1 MYLMYNRILKETL
14 FTLPMSEM
22 FTLQSKQEEKDSED
36 EEDDMTCGDLGNGL
50 GKRPGGVY
58 EMEGLNVHTH
68 RSRKGSDK
76 IFNMLLQKKGEENDA
91 AIFHCSNCSGFYDVS
106 SKKLG
111 ISGVTRCSRQNSSES
126 NSEVSNE
133 ELRQQL
139 QEAIEKVEI
148 LKVELEASQRQ
159 LEGKEEA
166 LKILQNMTVFN
177 KATSHTKAML
187 QKTEEQKRAL
197 EKEINTLQWEIEFDQ
212 ERFKNKEETWA
223 EKCDRIYCEN
233 AALKETLKLRTD
245 EVRTLKSENAILNQQ
260 RLEFLAMLDVK
271 QQKIIQENMSINK
284 SGFTEITGLELAV
297 LGACTCN
304 APGGEPCSC
313 AKMSAATRKQL
324 LQLRQECDALKKSK
338 EEAYIMADAFR
349 IAFEQQLM
357 QRKDQALRLTQVNKI
372 CKKETKLINWKRLR
386 ENGLGM
392 VQGNKK
398 NLGQKLT
405 GMLISDTDCRK
416 MEDLDN
422 PHEILR
428 MLIDLLNDKEE
439 ALAHQRKVS
448 YMLARALE
456 EKEDASMHS
465 KENSFSGEGI
475 TLKNHL
481 DTASESH
488 KSNDL
493 AYLCSQNNTCS
504 ILNTKIH
511 QNSTRALQKSHSWP
525 SRNYEEN
532 YMQRVDETT
541 DMNCAYQEHL
551 EEKKLCDSAKVQGS
565 LAEDVRDGTKFKL

>member
-1 MYLMYNRILKETL
+1 
-14 FTLPMSEM
+14 MSEA
-22 FTLQSKQEEKDSED
+22 FTLQSKQEEKDLEG

-50 GKRPGGVY
+50 GRRPGGVY
-58 EMEGLNVHTH
+58 EMEGLNVHTF

-76 IFNMLLQKKGEENDA
+76 IFNPLLLKKGEESDA
-91 AIFHCSNCSGFYDVS
+91 AIFHCSKCNGLYDVS

-111 ISGVTRCSRQNSSES
+111 ISGITRCSRQNSSES

-139 QEAIEKVEI
+139 REAIE
-148 LKVELEASQRQ
+148 
-159 LEGKEEA
+159 
-166 LKILQNMTVFN
+166 TVFN

-197 EKEINTLQWEIEFDQ
+197 EKEINALQWEIEFDQ
-212 ERFKNKEETWA
+212 ERFKNIEETLS

-284 SGFTEITGLELAV
+284 SGFTEITGLELAI

-324 LQLRQECDALKKSK
+324 LQLRQECEALKKSK

-372 CKKETKLINWKRLR
+372 CKKETKLINWKRLK
-386 ENGLGM
+386 EDGLM
-392 VQGNKK
+392 LQGNKK

-405 GMLISDTDCRK
+405 GMLISDADGRK
-416 MEDLDN
+416 MEELDN

-448 YMLARALE
+448 YMLARTME
-456 EKEDASMHS
+456 EKEDASKQS
-465 KENSFSGEGI
+465 NENNLSGENI
-475 TLKNHL
+475 ILKNHQC
-481 DTASESH
+481 TASESQE
-488 KSNDL
+488 STDPEYSCCQNL
-493 AYLCSQNNTCS
+493 GSQDNTCS
-504 ILNTKIH
+504 ILNTKIY
-511 QNSTRALQKSHSWP
+511 QKSARPLKKSHSWP
-525 SRNYEEN
+525 SRNCKEN
-532 YMQRVDETT
+532 YVQGIAETT
-541 DMNCAYQEHL
+541 DMNCTYQEHSEL
-551 EEKKLCDSAKVQGS
+551 NNNL
-565 LAEDVRDGTKFKL
+565 